1 MGQGINTKVA
11 QVVAAGLGLP
21 DLSLIKVR
29 SANTFVG
36 NNNIVTGGSQGSDY
50 CCYVSAWFALLP
62 FKQNYVIVQSFRL
75 PRRPARSWW
84 PK

>member
-29 SANTFVG
+29 SSNTFVG
-36 NNNIVTGGSQGSDY
+36 NNNIWTGGSQGSDN
-50 CCYVSAWFALLP
+50 CCYVSPGRKFLP
-62 FKQNYVIVQSFRL
+62 
-75 PRRPARSWW
+75 
-84 PK
+84 

>member
-29 SANTFVG
+29 SSNTFVG
-36 NNNIVTGGSQGSDY
+36 NNNIWTGGSQGRGS
-50 CCYVSAWFALLP
+50 
-62 FKQNYVIVQSFRL
+62 VQS
-75 PRRPARSWW
+75 
-84 PK
+84 PKTCPKIVS

>member
-29 SANTFVG
+29 SSNTFVG
-36 NNNIVTGGSQGSDY
+36 NNNIWTGGSQGSY
-50 CCYVSAWFALLP
+50 NCCYVRPQKVTLISNLSQPIL
-62 FKQNYVIVQSFRL
+62 KVILVSVNFDHCI
-75 PRRPARSWW
+75 
-84 PK
+84 

>member
-29 SANTFVG
+29 SSNTFVG
-36 NNNIVTGGSQGSDY
+36 NNNIWTGGSQGSDN
-50 CCYVSAWFALLP
+50 CCYVRP
-62 FKQNYVIVQSFRL
+62 QKVILISNLR
-75 PRRPARSWW
+75 
-84 PK
+84 